1 MIKIIHYIWLGGNSL
16 PASVKSCI
24 KTWKKYNPDWDIVE
38 WNETNFPINDFS
50 WVKEAINAKKYAFAS
65 DFIRLWVLN
74 KFGGVYCDTDVE
86 FLRPL
91 DNKLFQQGKFICG
104 VENLLVGTDDIKYMT
119 YEGFDKRTGKEM
131 QCFGMQTGFLYSE
144 PGHPFLKYCM
154 EKIYQNGQR
163 RFVKPDGAYDK
174 LIIGAALIWAI
185 KDFGF
190 IFKDETQKLEKDII
204 IFKSNI
210 FATPM
215 TKDVETYIIH
225 WYDQSWKETKGLKDK
240 LKKKIKKHLYFLF
253 RKIK

>member
-1 MIKIIHYIWLGGNSL
+1 MIKKIHYIWLGGKSL

-38 WNETNFPINDFS
+38 WNETNFPINEFR
-50 WVKEAINAKKYAFAS
+50 WVKEAVEVKNYAFAS

-91 DNKLFQQGKFICG
+91 DTKLLQQGKFICG

-144 PGHPFLKYCM
+144 SGHPFLKHCM
-154 EKIYQNGQR
+154 HKIYQDGQR
-163 RFVKPDGAYDK
+163 MFIKSDGTYDK
-174 LIIGAALIWAI
+174 LIIDAALIWAI

-190 IFKDETQKLEKDII
+190 IFKDETQKLKDNTI

-215 TKDVETYIIH
+215 TKDDKTYIIH
-225 WYDQSWKETKGLKDK
+225 WYDQSWQETKGLSGK
-240 LKKKIKKHLYFLF
+240 LKKIIKKHFYYLF
-253 RKIK
+253 RKK